1 MSRNKKII
9 LTAVLLAMNV
19 ILSRLL
25 SIQTPIS
32 KTSFAFVPTM
42 LCAVWLGPKWTV
54 LLNVLGDLIGATFFP
69 IGPYF
74 VGYTISTAV
83 AGFIYGMILYKKE
96 KDAYNDLQFVI
107 RLTISTVLV
116 AVIVNMG
123 LGNLWTSI
131 TNGKAFIVMFLSRL
145 PRHII
150 MIPIHIVVIFALEKI
165 LRVPFD
171 KYIRSNDD

>member
-9 LTAVLLAMNV
+9 LTAVLLALLIV
-19 ILSRLL
+19 LSRFL
-25 SIQTPIS
+25 SIKTPIM
-32 KTSFAFVPTM
+32 KISFGFVPTM
-42 LCAVWLGPKWTV
+42 LCAIWLGPKWTL
-54 LLNVLGDLIGATFFP
+54 LLNVLGDIIGATFFP
-69 IGPYF
+69 TGPYF

-83 AGFIYGMILYKKE
+83 AGFIYGIILYKKE
-96 KDAYNDLQFVI
+96 KDSYNDLQFVI

-123 LGNLWTSI
+123 LNTLWTSI
-131 TNGKAFIVMFLSRL
+131 TNGKAFIPLLLTRL
-145 PRHII
+145 PKQLMMIPVHII
-150 MIPIHIVVIFALEKI
+150 VIFALEKI